1 MFCTT
6 NKTTNQKMI
15 NNDINDLLEIN
26 PEKRI
31 NQKNQNIVK
40 HVLIRAGVAVLSL
53 LIIVLYLDRCDLG
66 MYGFLALFYIMGSFL
81 LLWMIFLLIEA
92 LILHNNKNPLLR
104 NANLI
109 MILTLVIL
117 VFGALNTL
125 S

>member
-92 LILHNNKNPLLR
+92 LILHNNNKPLLR

>member
-1 MFCTT
+1 
-6 NKTTNQKMI
+6 MI

-53 LIIVLYLDRCDLG
+53 LIIVLYLDRCDLDRCDLG

-92 LILHNNKNPLLR
+92 LILHNNKKPLLR

>member
-1 MFCTT
+1 
-6 NKTTNQKMI
+6 MI

-92 LILHNNKNPLLR
+92 LILHNNNKPLLR

>member
-81 LLWMIFLLIEA
+81 LLWIIFLLIEA
-92 LILHNNKNPLLR
+92 LILHNNKKPLLR

>member
-81 LLWMIFLLIEA
+81 LLWIIFLLIEA

>member
-1 MFCTT
+1 
-6 NKTTNQKMI
+6 MI

-53 LIIVLYLDRCDLG
+53 LIIALYLDRCDLG

-81 LLWMIFLLIEA
+81 LLWIIFLLIEA
-92 LILHNNKNPLLR
+92 LILHNNKKPLLR

>member
-92 LILHNNKNPLLR
+92 LILHNNKKPLLR